1 MTKPSSVA
9 TAVKLM
15 WLGAVLSLVS
25 VLLLPTQ
32 RDAIRTEIENDDVLS
47 TADIDAAVSIALTVA
62 VVVGLIG
69 TGLWIWMA
77 VMNDKGRNWAR
88 ITATVFGGLGLAFGL
103 LGLVGGAFGAQPT
116 MLNLVI
122 TVLNLV
128 VALAT
133 IILLWDRRSSEWF
146 EAPRR

>member
-1 MTKPSSVA
+1 
-9 TAVKLM
+9 
-15 WLGAVLSLVS
+15 
-25 VLLLPTQ
+25 
-32 RDAIRTEIENDDVLS
+32 
-47 TADIDAAVSIALTVA
+47 VA

-103 LGLVGGAFGAQPT
+103 LGLLGGAFGAQPT
-116 MLNLVI
+116 TLNLVI
-122 TVLNLV
+122 TVLNLF

-146 EAPRR
+146 EAPQY